1 MRGDCVDRLPR
12 LADSL
17 NGGTA
22 HARLR
27 SLSDRASRRERERA
41 DAELISEVRW
51 MWRSACAGTPLAPM
65 VYTPSGPSRAVP
77 LIDHIDLGPPI
88 TLTVRVRPG
97 QTIADFIAAAP
108 SIAPSMG
115 MAELR
120 VSLFIQQWVHIV
132 LVPPSPVGAGWAPS
146 SGFGLE

>member
-1 MRGDCVDRLPR
+1 VFRLPR
-12 LADSL
+12 LMDSL

-22 HARLR
+22 HARPR
-27 SLSDRASRRERERA
+27 SERASRRERERA
-41 DAELISEVRW
+41 DAELINEVRW

-77 LIDHIDLGPPI
+77 LIDHVDLGPPI
-88 TLTVRVRPG
+88 TLTVKVRPG

-120 VSLFIQQWVHIV
+120 VSPFVQQWVHIV

>member
-1 MRGDCVDRLPR
+1 VFRLTK
-12 LADSL
+12 LTDSL
-17 NGGTA
+17 NGGTT
-22 HARLR
+22 HGLLR
-27 SLSDRASRRERERA
+27 SRSDRISRRERERA
-41 DAELISEVRW
+41 DIERIAELRW
-51 MWRSACAGTPLAPM
+51 SWRSACAGTPLAPM

-120 VSLFIQQWVHIV
+120 VSPFVQQWVHVV
-132 LVPPSPVGAGWAPS
+132 LVPPSPVVAVTTPS
-146 SGFGLE
+146 YDPHQIS

>member
-1 MRGDCVDRLPR
+1 MFWRFTH
-12 LADSL
+12 SNTL
-17 NGGTA
+17 NGGSSGRT
-22 HARLR
+22 
-27 SLSDRASRRERERA
+27 DRARRRERERA

-77 LIDHIDLGPPI
+77 LVDHVDLGPPI

-108 SIAPSMG
+108 SIAPSLG

-120 VSLFIQQWVHIV
+120 VSPFVQQWVHIV
-132 LVPPSPVGAGWAPS
+132 LIPPSPVVAVTTPS
-146 SGFGLE
+146 YDPHHI